1 MNKALSN
8 IASVSTGYC
17 PHCRTVVNLAETI
30 KLEIGCDRDK
40 ETDTITI
47 RTYHCETCH
56 SFVFS
61 ERSMGTLSALKAK
74 KPRMKIGFEVRERM
88 AQYEAGGLKGSR

>member
-61 ERSMGTLSALKAK
+61 EREEHGYSVSLESEKAK
-74 KPRMKIGFEVRERM
+74 NENRI
-88 AQYEAGGLKGSR
+88 